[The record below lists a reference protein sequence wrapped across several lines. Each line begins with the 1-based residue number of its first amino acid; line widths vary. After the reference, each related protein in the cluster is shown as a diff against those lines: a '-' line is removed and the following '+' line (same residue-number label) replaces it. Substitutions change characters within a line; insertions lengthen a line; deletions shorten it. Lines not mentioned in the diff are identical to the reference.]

1 MELTKIDENTLQ
13 VTDIKDVSRASLEL
27 EKQMLESQKIK
38 IQENLDEVNEMLDI
52 LK

>member
-1 MELTKIDENTLQ
+1 MKLRKIDDNTVE
-13 VTDIKDVSRASLEL
+13 VTTITTETEASLGL

-38 IQENLDEVNEMLDI
+38 IQEGLDEVNEKLDI